1 MSNKLDE
8 LCIKATESDNKE
20 ILDEILSILSNITES
35 ITDATKESLSL
46 IIESWQESPKES
58 PNKTEFILKL
68 SSLMNSS
75 FQLLRTVLPS
85 IVKKKL
91 KPGVNKATAIKAIGI
106 RMSDVPFK
114 QVYKRYLNIQV
125 LESDKYY
132 YNNASKSW
140 GIVGDIDWIT
150 GSVSLL
156 NFKKFKIHEVDL
168 DSVLDHTYLFNPTDK
183 ILKLFKSKT
192 APTKSEAY
200 STLDSNSVRP
210 ISKNS
215 LKNILLEMFVP
226 KFYTVDTF
234 EKWWKSSD
242 IKITSGKEENI
253 TLEKSRSIQELY
265 NYVNSAGA
273 KLELS
278 EDAKIKAS
286 KILNLIRLGSSAK
299 EFVMWAEI
307 ISRIFKFYNQQEID
321 LLIPEDDEVFET
333 VWPESVSVNDI
344 ICIEIWTK
352 LKAVHLPQ
360 WIKMT
365 KEANGE
371 DYLKSVLTSLPWKVW
386 SSFTSELK
394 LEKLD
399 EIFSKLTRITNP
411 ETLLWIWKNKAKISN
426 ENLEKLRYTN
436 IFPAMSRNKQGAIWQ
451 AAQKELKKLT
461 LENAEFQTLI
471 LGEKAEADILGLIEL
486 LNNSLVFIPAEKQSI
501 IVKISRLSKEIKNIL
516 ESDKAKKLITHKQV
530 KKAEKNKDEV
540 YITSLKSFNEKLK
553 ELQNIINKE
562 LPENTRAIATAREH
576 GDLRENAEFAAAKE
590 RQKFL
595 NEHRALLEIRIATTQ
610 PTDFSDI
617 KVLDSVIVGS
627 SATITYDNKKT
638 ETFYILGAW
647 DSDPGKNYVSYETEL
662 GQSLVGQKLNDKVT
676 LPNGSECIISKIAPI
691 PEKIK
696 EELTA
701 E

>member
-1 MSNKLDE
+1 MSNRLDE
-8 LCIKATESDNKE
+8 LCIKATESDNGK
-20 ILDEILSILSNITES
+20 ILDEIFSILSDTETITN
-35 ITDATKESLSL
+35 DMQESLSL
-46 IIESWQESPKES
+46 IIESWQEHPKDS

-68 SSLMNSS
+68 SSLLTTS
-75 FQLLRTVLPS
+75 FQLLRTILPS
-85 IVKKKL
+85 IIKKKL
-91 KPGVNKATAIKAIGI
+91 KPGVNKATAIKALGI
-106 RMSDVPFK
+106 RMNNVPFK

-156 NFKKFKIHEVDL
+156 NFNKFKIHEVDL
-168 DSVLDHTYLFNPTDK
+168 DSVLDHTYLFTPTDK
-183 ILKLFKSKT
+183 ILKLFKAKT

-200 STLDSNSVRP
+200 SILDSFSVRP
-210 ISKNS
+210 ISKSS

-226 KFYTVDTF
+226 KFYTFDSF

-242 IKITSGKEENI
+242 VKVDNGREENI

-278 EDAKIKAS
+278 DDAKIKAS
-286 KILNLIRLGSSAK
+286 KILNLIRLGSSTK

-307 ISRIFKFYNQQEID
+307 ISRIFKFYNQKEID

-333 VWPESVSVNDI
+333 VWPESVSVEDI

-371 DYLKSVLTSLPWKVW
+371 DYLINILTSLPWKVW
-386 SSFTSELK
+386 PSFTNELK

-411 ETLLWIWKNKAKISN
+411 ETLLWIWKNKAKVRN
-426 ENLEKLRYTN
+426 ENLSKLRYTN
-436 IFPAMSRNKQGAIWQ
+436 VFPAISRNKQGAIWQ

-461 LENAEFQTLI
+461 LENAEFQKLI
-471 LGEKAEADILGLIEL
+471 LGDKEEADILGLIEL

-516 ESDKAKKLITHKQV
+516 ESDKAKKLITHKQN
-530 KKAEKNKDEV
+530 KKTEKTKDEV
-540 YITSLKSFNEKLK
+540 YITSVKSFNEKLS

-617 KVLDSVIVGS
+617 TVGDSVIVGS
-627 SATITYDNKKT
+627 TTTLTYDNNKT
-638 ETFYILGAW
+638 ETYYILGAW

-662 GQSLVGQKLNDKVT
+662 GQSLVGQKLNTKVT
-676 LPNGSECIISKIAPI
+676 LPNGTECKITKVSSL
-691 PEKIK
+691 PEKIIK
-696 EELTA
+696 ELTI